1 MKTTM
6 ESRSVEELVDWR
18 RNDIAKVN
26 PEYQRGEVWNDHQRK
41 RLVDSVF
48 RGFQLPIIYLHKAT
62 TESYGLKQDRLEIID
77 GQQRMEALYRF
88 AVGALKLYE
97 KDDPD
102 AEFPRF
108 LHETDCPWGGKA
120 FKELNERLQQ
130 AFLKSKIQVAFVES
144 ADNNEIRELFVRLQ
158 AGSHLNAQERRDA
171 LPGGFCEF
179 ILSLGGKP
187 EIVRFPGHRF
197 FPELMGLDPKRKYD
211 RGKTRQMA
219 AQLTG
224 LLLER
229 RLNGK
234 EFTDIRA
241 KDLNGWYHQYLD
253 FDPDSALCKRITAI
267 LDKLLS
273 LMGGGK
279 RRLKGHEAIH
289 LVLFLDSIWKD
300 YTRSWESGLVAA
312 HATFASLLAEATPT
326 KANPE
331 PEDPYNVWSHYGVW
345 TRNSA
350 DRGYTIQR
358 RHRFYVEMMA
368 TLLPLVPKDPKRGF
382 NGLEREIIY
391 NRDRGRCAVCEA
403 EVDWAEAEIHHVK
416 QHQDGGRTVLENGV
430 LVHQHCHPRSAE
442 QVVALAERLATR
454 AAEPGRE
461 ELSNRYRMEELM
473 ERLVK
478 QPAKGSLAPATR
490 V

>member
-1 MKTTM
+1 MKTKM
-6 ESRSVEELVDWR
+6 ESRRVEELVDWR

-62 TESYGLKQDRLEIID
+62 TVSYGLQQDRLEIID

-88 AVGALKLYE
+88 HVGALKLYE
-97 KDDPD
+97 RDDPD

-108 LHETDCPWGGKA
+108 LHETDCPWGGKT
-120 FKELNERLQQ
+120 FKDLDEELQQ
-130 AFLKSKIQVAFVES
+130 AFLNSEIQVAFVES
-144 ADNNEIRELFVRLQ
+144 DNNNEIRELFVRLQ

-229 RLNGK
+229 HLNGK

-241 KDLNGWYHQYLD
+241 RELNGWYHLYLD
-253 FDPDSALCKRITAI
+253 FDPDSALCNRISAI

-273 LMGGGK
+273 LMGDGK

-300 YTRSWESGLVAA
+300 YTRSWESRLAAA
-312 HATFASLLAEATPT
+312 HATFAGLLTQATPT

-331 PEDPYNVWSHYGVW
+331 PEDLYNVWSHYGVW

-350 DRGYTIQR
+350 DRAYTIQR
-358 RHRFYVEMMA
+358 RHRFYVQMMA
-368 TLLPLVPKDPKRGF
+368 ELLPLVPKDPKRAF

-391 NRDRGRCAVCEA
+391 DRDKGRCAVCGA
-403 EVDWAEAEIHHVK
+403 LVDLAEAQIHHVK

-442 QVVALAERLATR
+442 QVAALAERLAAR
-454 AAEPGRE
+454 APEPARKKLRDVYE
-461 ELSNRYRMEELM
+461 MEELM
-473 ERLVK
+473 EGVAH
-478 QPAKGSLAPATR
+478 QSAKSGLSAATR
-490 V
+490 L

>member
-1 MKTTM
+1 MKTKM
-6 ESRSVEELVDWR
+6 ESRRVEELVDWR

-48 RGFQLPIIYLHKAT
+48 RSFQLPIIYLHKAT
-62 TESYGLKQDRLEIID
+62 TVSYGLQQDRLEIID

-97 KDDPD
+97 RDDPE

-120 FKELNERLQQ
+120 FKDLDEGLQQ
-130 AFLKSKIQVAFVES
+130 AFLNSKIQVAFVES
-144 ADNNEIRELFVRLQ
+144 DDNNEIRELFVRLQ

-179 ILSLGGKP
+179 ILGLGGKP

-229 RLNGK
+229 HLNGK

-241 KDLNGWYHQYLD
+241 KELNGWYHQYLD
-253 FDPDSALCKRITAI
+253 FDPESALCNRITTI

-273 LMGGGK
+273 LLGDGK

-300 YTRSWESGLVAA
+300 YTRSWESRLAAA
-312 HATFASLLAEATPT
+312 HATFAGLLTQATPT
-326 KANPE
+326 KASPE
-331 PEDPYNVWSHYGVW
+331 PEDPHNIWSHYGVW

-350 DRGYTIQR
+350 DRAYTIER
-358 RHRFYVEMMA
+358 RHRFYVQMMA
-368 TLLPLVPKDPKRGF
+368 ELLPLVPKDPKRAF
-382 NGLEREIIY
+382 NGLERDIIY
-391 NRDRGRCAVCEA
+391 HRDKGRCAECGA
-403 EVDWAEAEIHHVK
+403 LVDLAEAEIHHVK
-416 QHQDGGRTVLENGV
+416 QHQDGGRTALENGV

-442 QVVALAERLATR
+442 HVAALAERLAAR
-454 AAEPGRE
+454 APEPARE
-461 ELSNRYRMEELM
+461 KLHDVYKMEELM
-473 ERLVK
+473 EQVASRS
-478 QPAKGSLAPATR
+478 AKRGLSATTR
-490 V
+490 P